1 MTNGSIFMLQ
11 SFRQS
16 IVAGQVLYGQTLS
29 MLMKVFE
36 PLGVDPRFADPTKDF
51 HLKSTA
57 GRWDPAANSG
67 SGAFVK
73 DGQDSPGIDSGDPGD
88 PELLV
93 HTTRVVGSVTAAICA
108 LKPGDTVGVRG
119 PFGSHWPVEDARG
132 ADVVFVAGGIGLAPL
147 RPAIYQIMA
156 DREHYGNVVIFYGSR
171 TPEDLLYRRELQ
183 RWRGRFD
190 MSTEIIVDRAT
201 GHWGGRVGVVTK
213 LIRGGGFDR
222 HHSIAFVCGPEVMMR
237 FAVQTLGE
245 CGVTGDRV
253 FRSMERNMKCALGF
267 CGHCQFGPTFVCRD
281 GPVYRYDAIERLF
294 NVWEV

>member
-1 MTNGSIFMLQ
+1 MDIAAPTIRPPSGDPMLPRLFRIERVKKELSDTFTMEITPADGGPFHFRPGQFNMLSAFGVGEVPISI
-11 SFRQS
+11 
-16 IVAGQVLYGQTLS
+16 
-29 MLMKVFE
+29 
-36 PLGVDPRFADPTKDF
+36 
-51 HLKSTA
+51 
-57 GRWDPAANSG
+57 
-67 SGAFVK
+67 
-73 DGQDSPGIDSGDPGD
+73 SGDPGD
-88 PELLV
+88 SEMLV

-253 FRSMERNMKCALGF
+253 FLSMERNMKCALGF

>member
-1 MTNGSIFMLQ
+1 MDSAAPSIRLPAGDPMLPRL
-11 SFRQS
+11 FRIERVKKELSDTFTMEITPADGGPFHFRPGQFNMLSAFGVGEVPIS
-16 IVAGQVLYGQTLS
+16 I
-29 MLMKVFE
+29 
-36 PLGVDPRFADPTKDF
+36 
-51 HLKSTA
+51 
-57 GRWDPAANSG
+57 
-67 SGAFVK
+67 
-73 DGQDSPGIDSGDPGD
+73 SGDPGAPD
-88 PELLV
+88 VLV

-108 LKPGDTVGVRG
+108 LKPGDTIGVRG

-171 TPEDLLYRRELQ
+171 TPEDLLYRHELQ

-222 HHSIAFVCGPEVMMR
+222 HHAVAFVCGPEVMMR
-237 FAVQTLGE
+237 FAVETLGE

-253 FRSMERNMKCALGF
+253 YLSMERNMKCALGF
-267 CGHCQFGPTFVCRD
+267 CGHCQYGPSFVCRD